1 MWKQWQCTFSWSSP
15 VQVLLTLW
23 CENVAQDD
31 RLQSKRCFVSGY
43 WTTEFVIY
51 YILKSL
57 GSKMKTC
64 EDPKCLLQASQH
76 DINMMTSSW
85 GRDQRRFHTG
95 PVVCIYCPWT
105 VTALAWGT
113 TICRTDSLRGGKW
126 MLVFNVSVLDN
137 RCQCWVREV
146 TKAIFSWLIE
156 PGTCLLQD
164 VLPSFMWR
172 CETNVLSTCDAT
184 WMLLQKRN
192 QRHSM
197 VCLCVSCHFVY
208 VTFGLVSRNKHYGI
222 SRAPEL

>member
-1 MWKQWQCTFSWSSP
+1 MFCLRILEHWICNILHSEISWIQNED
-15 VQVLLTLW
+15 VW
-23 CENVAQDD
+23 
-31 RLQSKRCFVSGY
+31 
-43 WTTEFVIY
+43 
-51 YILKSL
+51 
-57 GSKMKTC
+57 GSKVSPTG
-64 EDPKCLLQASQH
+64 QSAWYQH
-76 DINMMTSSW
+76 DDIIVRT
-85 GRDQRRFHTG
+85 RQRRFHTG

-172 CETNVLSTCDAT
+172 CETNILSTCDAT